1 MAPSRAPLPPDSD
14 SGTPVFHLD
23 DPTPSTGDPITLSA
37 DGFLPGS
44 VVFFWL
50 HSHPVYLGAAIADAR
65 GVAVLTVSLDE
76 AVAGDHHLQALGT
89 GNDGTPRN
97 IAQAVTITQDTAALA
112 STGVDPTRPLMLAL
126 LLLLGGAAL
135 LTVERRLRT
144 RTPGDR

>member
-1 MAPSRAPLPPDSD
+1 M
-14 SGTPVFHLD
+14 
-23 DPTPSTGDPITLSA
+23 
-37 DGFLPGS
+37 
-44 VVFFWL
+44 
-50 HSHPVYLGAAIADAR
+50 YLGAAIADAR
-65 GVAVLTVSLDE
+65 GVAVLTVTLDE

-112 STGVDPTRPLMLAL
+112 STGVNPTRPLMLAL